1 MKLARYIGGGEIAIV
16 DEPAPICPSGGLLVR
31 TLASGLC
38 SGELMDWYMEK
49 KVPHVLGHEV
59 CGVILESE
67 DARFPVGNRVFAHH
81 HSPCLACDFCK
92 KGLYVHCAQWKRTKL
107 DPGGMAEMFAV
118 SPENLN
124 DSFLV
129 DDLRPIDAALVEP
142 LGCVVKSIERS
153 GIPLIPRHAPWRE
166 VQPGGESRTPP
177 GVAGHRVSGVAGHDV
192 SVAGERGIPELPLP
206 SGGEAGESEF
216 HEDEPGEGVSAA
228 VIGLGSLGLMHLL
241 LLPGAAGY
249 DLNPERIRHARSLGL
264 DARPLDGREK
274 ADTIF
279 VCPGSKPALDLAIDL
294 ANPGGTIVL
303 FAPLPPT
310 GEIPVDLNRLYFND
324 IRLVTTY
331 SCGPEDTGI
340 AASILRSGQVK
351 AEMVVS
357 DFIGISELPEAYQQ
371 MKRGEILKPMVVF

>member
-1 MKLARYIGGGEIAIV
+1 MKLARYVGGGEIAIV
-16 DEPAPICPSGGLLVR
+16 DEPAPTCPSGGLLVR

-67 DARFPVGNRVFAHH
+67 DARFPAGSQVFAHH
-81 HSPCLACDFCK
+81 HAPCLACDFCK

-107 DPGGMAEMFAV
+107 IPGGMAEMFAV
-118 SPENLN
+118 SAENLN

-129 DDLRPIDAALVEP
+129 DDLRAIDAALIEP
-142 LGCVVKSIERS
+142 LGCVVKSIGR
-153 GIPLIPRHAPWRE
+153 
-166 VQPGGESRTPP
+166 GGLT
-177 GVAGHRVSGVAGHDV
+177 
-192 SVAGERGIPELPLP
+192 PLP

-216 HEDEPGEGVSAA
+216 YEDEPGEGASAA

-279 VCPGSKPALDLAIDL
+279 VCPGSKPALDLAIEL
-294 ANPGGTIVL
+294 ANPGATIVL

-331 SCGPEDTGI
+331 SCGPEDTGM
-340 AASILRSGQVK
+340 AAAILRSGRIR
-351 AEMVVS
+351 AEQVVS
-357 DFIGISELPEAYQQ
+357 DFIGISELPEAYQK
-371 MKRGEILKPMVVF
+371 MKRGGILKPMVVF